1 MAEISL
7 YPGQSEIFSDLFV
20 TKAAVHAVAVCSRGF
35 GKSHLGGTA
44 AIRAAS
50 ELWCMPADIPNKLV
64 VITAPTYDQVTEIYF
79 DMLMYQLGLEH
90 YATKASKDTGRILLP
105 NNTLLRLMSFE
116 AINRL
121 RGKGLYFAVN
131 DETRDW
137 TSGGGFKDAWESVLE
152 PCISTRWGPK
162 KALELGAPSQG
173 RSLTIT
179 TPKGYDYTYE
189 LYNRHETDKRY
200 KSYHFDYKQS
210 PMLDPAE
217 IEILR
222 HNIDPIKFGRE
233 YLASFAESGN
243 SVFYCFDRKLHVR
256 DDLVYFERGN
266 HETPGEDVHVGIDF
280 NVSINASC
288 AFAKRGKE
296 VHFIDEFQGS
306 ADTET
311 LAVSIK
317 ARFWPNYN
325 NPQSPEY
332 HKKICKIYVYP
343 DATGGARKTSAP
355 VGQTDLSI
363 LSSHGFVVLTGG
375 KVNPPIVDSVA
386 CVNRMLKT
394 AAGTTSMYVS
404 SKCKGLISSL
414 ERTVWVDGNSD
425 TATIDK
431 SKGQEHFS
439 DACRYPISYLFP
451 IHAGTKKTARG
462 FGF

>member
-1 MAEISL
+1 ME
-7 YPGQSEIFSDLFV
+7 
-20 TKAAVHAVAVCSRGF
+20 
-35 GKSHLGGTA
+35 
-44 AIRAAS
+44 
-50 ELWCMPADIPNKLV
+50 
-64 VITAPTYDQVTEIYF
+64 
-79 DMLMYQLGLEH
+79 
-90 YATKASKDTGRILLP
+90 
-105 NNTLLRLMSFE
+105 
-116 AINRL
+116 
-121 RGKGLYFAVN
+121 
-131 DETRDW
+131 
-137 TSGGGFKDAWESVLE
+137 
-152 PCISTRWGPK
+152 
-162 KALELGAPSQG
+162 
-173 RSLTIT
+173 
-179 TPKGYDYTYE
+179 
-189 LYNRHETDKRY
+189 
-200 KSYHFDYKQS
+200 
-210 PMLDPAE
+210 E